1 MKLHSQCNLH
11 EYSITFLGKVNKSN
25 SFIKLNLLT
34 EYIYIYISFEIK
46 IAGNITRQKV
56 ATEFALSANHFS
68 LSFL

>member
-34 EYIYIYISFEIK
+34 EYIYIYIYHLKLKLQGI
-46 IAGNITRQKV
+46 
-56 ATEFALSANHFS
+56 
-68 LSFL
+68 

>member
-11 EYSITFLGKVNKSN
+11 EYSITFLREVNKSN
-25 SFIKLNLLT
+25 SFIKLNLLM
-34 EYIYIYISFEIK
+34 EYIYISFEIK

-56 ATEFALSANHFS
+56 ATEFALSENHFS